1 MWIMENRVVKSS
13 NRMPEPPVSRRAALL
28 ILALSFVFPGCSLG
42 VMAGKM
48 FFDDP
53 KMKSVFR
60 ASTGTDLTKGE
71 KTILIACS
79 TTHQILSRYPGIR
92 IDIVDKMS
100 RILGT
105 RKVKVVP
112 ADDVATWFD
121 DHGEWGDF
129 SELADSFDADYVMHI
144 DLKSFAVVVPDS
156 PHLLQGKA
164 EGRVSMMEIKPVG
177 KGKNRKKAVVA
188 VERSFNVMFP
198 TTYPVPRDNR
208 SEEMFTENFID
219 RISAQMARMLYDH
232 RPSEVDL

>member
-1 MWIMENRVVKSS
+1 ME
-13 NRMPEPPVSRRAALL
+13 SRDVQLLSLILKRHGARRLVLL
-28 ILALSFVFPGCSLG
+28 ILAATMVLPGCSLG
-42 VMAGKM
+42 VMAGKL

-60 ASTGTDLTKGE
+60 KNTGTDLTKGE

-79 TTHQILSRYPGIR
+79 TSHQILSKYPGIR

-100 RILGT
+100 RILDT
-105 RKVKVVP
+105 HNVKVVP

-129 SELADSFDADYVMHI
+129 TELADEFDADYVMHI

-156 PHLLQGKA
+156 PNLLQGKT
-164 EGRVSMMEIKPVG
+164 EGRVTMMEVKMMG
-177 KGKNRKKAVVA
+177 KDKDKKKTSVA

-198 TTYPVPRDNR
+198 TTYPVPRESR
-208 SEEMFTENFID
+208 SEEMFTENFLD
-219 RISAQMARMLYDH
+219 RISAQLARMLYDH

>member
-1 MWIMENRVVKSS
+1 MQLLSLILKRHG
-13 NRMPEPPVSRRAALL
+13 SRRLILL
-28 ILALSFVFPGCSLG
+28 IMAASMVLPGCSLG
-42 VMAGKM
+42 VMAGKL

-60 ASTGTDLTKGE
+60 KNTGTDLTKGE

-79 TTHQILSRYPGIR
+79 TSHQILSKYPGIR

-100 RILGT
+100 RILDT
-105 RKVKVVP
+105 RHVKVVP

-129 SELADSFDADYVMHI
+129 TELADEFDADYVMHI
-144 DLKSFAVVVPDS
+144 DLKSFDVAVPDS
-156 PHLLQGKA
+156 PNLLQGKT
-164 EGRVSMMEIKPVG
+164 EGRVTMLEIKTVG
-177 KGKNRKKAVVA
+177 KDNDTKKASVA

-198 TTYPVPRDNR
+198 STYPVPRESR
-208 SEEMFTENFID
+208 SEEMFTENFLD
-219 RISAQMARMLYDH
+219 RISAQLARMLYDH

>member
-1 MWIMENRVVKSS
+1 MQLLS
-13 NRMPEPPVSRRAALL
+13 L
-28 ILALSFVFPGCSLG
+28 ILKRHGARRLVLLFVAAAMVLPGCSLG
-42 VMAGKM
+42 VMAGKL

-60 ASTGTDLTKGE
+60 KNTGTDLTKGE

-79 TTHQILSRYPGIR
+79 TSHQILSKYPGIR

-100 RILGT
+100 RILDT
-105 RKVKVVP
+105 HNVKVVP

-129 SELADSFDADYVMHI
+129 TELADEFDADYVMHI

-156 PHLLQGKA
+156 PNLLQGKT
-164 EGRVSMMEIKPVG
+164 EGRVTMMEVKMMG
-177 KGKNRKKAVVA
+177 KDKDKKKTSVA

-198 TTYPVPRDNR
+198 TTYPVPRESR
-208 SEEMFTENFID
+208 SEEMFTENFLD
-219 RISAQMARMLYDH
+219 RISAQLARMLYDH

>member
-1 MWIMENRVVKSS
+1 MQRISLILKRHAA
-13 NRMPEPPVSRRAALL
+13 RRLVLL
-28 ILALSFVFPGCSLG
+28 ILAATMVLPGCSLG
-42 VMAGKM
+42 VMAGKL

-60 ASTGTDLTKGE
+60 KNTGTDLTKGE

-79 TTHQILSRYPGIR
+79 TSHQILSKYPGIR

-100 RILGT
+100 RILDT
-105 RKVKVVP
+105 HNVKVVP

-129 SELADSFDADYVMHI
+129 TELADEFDADYVMHI

-156 PHLLQGKA
+156 PNLLQGKT
-164 EGRVSMMEIKPVG
+164 EGRVTMMEVKMMG
-177 KGKNRKKAVVA
+177 KDKDKKKTSVA

-198 TTYPVPRDNR
+198 TTYPVPRESR
-208 SEEMFTENFID
+208 SEEMFTENFLD
-219 RISAQMARMLYDH
+219 RISAQLARMLYDH

>member
-1 MWIMENRVVKSS
+1 MQLLSLILKRHG
-13 NRMPEPPVSRRAALL
+13 SRRL
-28 ILALSFVFPGCSLG
+28 ILLVMAATMVLPGCSLG
-42 VMAGKM
+42 VMAGKL

-60 ASTGTDLTKGE
+60 KNTGTDLTKGE

-79 TTHQILSRYPGIR
+79 TSHQILSKYPGIR

-100 RILGT
+100 RILDT
-105 RKVKVVP
+105 RHVKVVP

-129 SELADSFDADYVMHI
+129 TELADEFDADYVMHI
-144 DLKSFAVVVPDS
+144 DLKSFAVAVPDS
-156 PHLLQGKA
+156 PNLLQGKT
-164 EGRVSMMEIKPVG
+164 EGRVTMLEIKTVG
-177 KGKNRKKAVVA
+177 KDNDRKKASVA

-198 TTYPVPRDNR
+198 TTYPVPRESR
-208 SEEMFTENFID
+208 SEEMFTENFLD
-219 RISAQMARMLYDH
+219 RISAQLARMLYDH

>member
-1 MWIMENRVVKSS
+1 ME
-13 NRMPEPPVSRRAALL
+13 SRDVQLLSLILKRHGARRLVLL
-28 ILALSFVFPGCSLG
+28 ILAATMVLPGCSLG
-42 VMAGKM
+42 VMAGKL

-60 ASTGTDLTKGE
+60 KNTGTDLTKGE

-79 TTHQILSRYPGIR
+79 TSHQILSKYPGIR

-100 RILGT
+100 RFLDSHN
-105 RKVKVVP
+105 VKVVP

-129 SELADSFDADYVMHI
+129 TELADEFDADYVMHI

-156 PHLLQGKA
+156 PNLLQGKT
-164 EGRVSMMEIKPVG
+164 EGRVTMMEVKMMG
-177 KGKNRKKAVVA
+177 KDKDKKKTSVA

-198 TTYPVPRDNR
+198 TTYPVPRESR
-208 SEEMFTENFID
+208 SEEMFTENFLD
-219 RISAQMARMLYDH
+219 RISAQLARMLYDH

>member
-1 MWIMENRVVKSS
+1 MQLISLILKRHGA
-13 NRMPEPPVSRRAALL
+13 RRLVLL
-28 ILALSFVFPGCSLG
+28 ILAATMVLPGCSLG
-42 VMAGKM
+42 VMAGKL

-60 ASTGTDLTKGE
+60 KNTGTDLTKGE

-79 TTHQILSRYPGIR
+79 TSHQILSKYPGIR

-100 RILGT
+100 RILDT
-105 RKVKVVP
+105 HNVKVVP

-129 SELADSFDADYVMHI
+129 TELADEFDADYVMHI

-156 PHLLQGKA
+156 PNLLQGKT
-164 EGRVSMMEIKPVG
+164 EGRVTMMEVKMMG
-177 KGKNRKKAVVA
+177 KDKDKKKTSVA

-198 TTYPVPRDNR
+198 TTYPVPRESR
-208 SEEMFTENFID
+208 SEEMFTENFLD
-219 RISAQMARMLYDH
+219 RISAQLARMLYDH

>member
-1 MWIMENRVVKSS
+1 MQLLSLILKRHGA
-13 NRMPEPPVSRRAALL
+13 RRLVLL
-28 ILALSFVFPGCSLG
+28 ILAATMVLPGCSLG
-42 VMAGKM
+42 VMAGKL

-60 ASTGTDLTKGE
+60 KNTGTDLTKGE

-79 TTHQILSRYPGIR
+79 TSHQILSKYPGIR

-100 RILGT
+100 RILDT
-105 RKVKVVP
+105 HNVKVVP

-129 SELADSFDADYVMHI
+129 TELADEFDADYVMHI

-156 PHLLQGKA
+156 PNLLQGKT
-164 EGRVSMMEIKPVG
+164 EGRVTMMEVKMMG
-177 KGKNRKKAVVA
+177 KDKDKKKTSVA
-188 VERSFNVMFP
+188 VERSFNVRFP
-198 TTYPVPRDNR
+198 TTYPVPRESR
-208 SEEMFTENFID
+208 SEEMFTENFLD
-219 RISAQMARMLYDH
+219 RISAQLARMLYDH